1 MKVNEVLETM
11 SNESVAVV
19 MSIGDYF
26 VVAYKKDLINDKCF
40 IDKKVGDRTVTHLG
54 ITRNSRGFAIVI
66 QCIINNEENKDSL
79 EKALDK
85 ACKYIHND
93 GIDGCPCNYDL
104 STISD
109 KKMNECNI
117 CDYQCMSLNDQ
128 LNSSKSQENEYLK
141 KSMKCWKEYFLRG
154 DTENDKK

>member
-1 MKVNEVLETM
+1 MIVRPKLE
-11 SNESVAVV
+11 
-19 MSIGDYF
+19 DYAF
-26 VVAYKKDLINDKCF
+26 PKSENDLEQ
-40 IDKKVGDRTVTHLG
+40 LG
-54 ITRNSRGFAIVI
+54 FYTDYLEDYCDA
-66 QCIINNEENKDSL
+66 L

-93 GIDGCPCNYDL
+93 GIDGCPFNYDL

-117 CDYQCMSLNDQ
+117 CDYQCMG
-128 LNSSKSQENEYLK
+128 KSQENEYLK

-154 DTENDKK
+154 EQ